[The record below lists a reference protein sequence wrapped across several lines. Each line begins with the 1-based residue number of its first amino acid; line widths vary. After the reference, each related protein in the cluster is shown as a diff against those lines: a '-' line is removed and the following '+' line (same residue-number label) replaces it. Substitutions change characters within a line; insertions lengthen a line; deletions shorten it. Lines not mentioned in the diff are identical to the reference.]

1 VRSHLSIAVESE
13 QKGFFA
19 STAGLV
25 EPKDIHREAAMI
37 KSGKRSLMFLSAASL
52 VLWVGHAESQQE
64 PQSPTPQNPYMMGS
78 EGYGKG
84 PRGLT
89 SFQPIAIVQPFAA
102 RMAADVAAK
111 AGVEREHQALL
122 DERYDLADHPA

>member
-1 VRSHLSIAVESE
+1 
-13 QKGFFA
+13 
-19 STAGLV
+19 LV

-52 VLWVGHAESQQE
+52 VLWLGRADSQQE

-89 SFQPIAIVQPFAA
+89 SYMPVAIDQPFAA
-102 RMAADVAAK
+102 TMAADIAAK
-111 AGVEREHQALL
+111 PGIERDHQALL
-122 DERYDLADHPA
+122 DERYDLSDRPAQGVNMGTARGDEP

>member
-1 VRSHLSIAVESE
+1 
-13 QKGFFA
+13 
-19 STAGLV
+19 
-25 EPKDIHREAAMI
+25 MI

-52 VLWVGHAESQQE
+52 VLWLGHAESQQE

-111 AGVEREHQALL
+111 AGIEREHQALL